1 MTSVSHGKPCAGNP
15 HARFDEGASAP
26 EKPRRNALLHKLNLE
41 SIASE
46 KDAWAAAGVALPKF
60 DIAAV
65 RAETAKAP
73 EWVHFGAGNIFRGF
87 IGSLSQRLLNEG
99 LAKTGI
105 IACDTFDYEVIE
117 KIYDAYD
124 SLTLNVL
131 LNPDGTTT
139 REVLAGVAEGLKANF
154 ADPASVARL
163 KAVFRAPSLKMLSF
177 TITEKGYQ
185 LRRTDGSLMPVVEA
199 DMSEGPAKARHAMSI
214 VAALLLERYG
224 AGELP
229 MAVVSMDNCSH
240 NGEKLMA
247 SVLEVA
253 RAWVRNGFAPEGF
266 IAYLNDESKVA
277 FPWSMIDKITPRPH
291 PMVEKSLT
299 EAGIEGMTP
308 IVTEKKT
315 FIAAFVNAE
324 KPQYLVIEDKFP
336 NGRPPLEK
344 VGVYFCDRDTV
355 NMCEKMKV
363 TTCLNPLH
371 TAMSMYG
378 CLLGYT
384 LICEEMKDADIVK
397 LVKRLGY
404 DEGLPVVVDPKIL
417 SPKAFIDEVVN
428 ERLPNP
434 FMPDDPRRIATDT
447 SQKVGIR
454 FGETIKSYIREG
466 RDLGSLVAIPLAIA
480 GWLRYLNGTF
490 DDGTPMEVSPD
501 PLKDEL
507 MAKVRDGK
515 IREILA
521 NPTIFGLDLTT
532 TPLADRIEG
541 YYARLQAGPGS
552 VRRLLHEEA

>member
-1 MTSVSHGKPCAGNP
+1 MKLTLDSIVNEK
-15 HARFDEGASAP
+15 SAW
-26 EKPRRNALLHKLNLE
+26 L
-41 SIASE
+41 S
-46 KDAWAAAGVALPKF
+46 AGVALPRF
-60 DIAAV
+60 DIASM
-65 RAETAKAP
+65 RAETAKSP

-99 LAKTGI
+99 LSKTGI
-105 IACDTFDYEVIE
+105 IACDTFDYEVID
-117 KIYDAYD
+117 KIYDAHD
-124 SLTLNVL
+124 NLTLNVI
-131 LNPDGTTT
+131 LNPDGTIS
-139 REVLAGVAEGLKANF
+139 REVLAGVAEGIKADF
-154 ADPASVARL
+154 SDSASAERL
-163 KAVFRAPSLKMLSF
+163 KWIFRTASLKMLSF

-185 LRRTDGSLMPVVEA
+185 LRRADGSLMPVVA
-199 DMSEGPAKARHAMSI
+199 SDMKDGPSKARHAMS
-214 VAALLLERYG
+214 VVTALLLERFDAG
-224 AGELP
+224 ALP

-240 NGEKLMA
+240 NGEKLMS
-247 SVLEVA
+247 SVLAVA
-253 RAWVRNGFAPEGF
+253 EAWVNNGFAPAAF
-266 IAYLNDESKVA
+266 LDYLKDETKIF

-291 PMVEKSLT
+291 PKVEKMLADS
-299 EAGIEGMTP
+299 GIDGMKP
-308 IVTEKKT
+308 VVTDKKT
-315 FIAAFVNAE
+315 FIAPFVNAE

-344 VGVYFCDRDTV
+344 AGVYFCDRDTV

-404 DEGLPVVVDPKIL
+404 VEGLPVVVDPKIL

-454 FGETIKSYIREG
+454 FGETIKSYVREG
-466 RDLGSLVAIPLAIA
+466 RDLDALVAIPLAIA
-480 GWLRYLNGTF
+480 GWLRYLNGTS
-490 DDGTPMEVSPD
+490 DDGSPIEVSPD

-507 MAKVRDGK
+507 MAMVKEGR
-515 IREILA
+515 ISEILS
-521 NPTIFGLDLTT
+521 NETIFGLDLTKT
-532 TPLADRIEG
+532 SLGKRIED
-541 YYARLQAGPGS
+541 YYRRLVSGPGS
-552 VRRLLHEEA
+552 VRSLLQSELA

>member
-1 MTSVSHGKPCAGNP
+1 M
-15 HARFDEGASAP
+15 
-26 EKPRRNALLHKLNLE
+26 KLNLD
-41 SIASE
+41 SIAQE
-46 KDAWAAAGVALPKF
+46 KSAWLAAGVALPKF
-60 DIAAV
+60 DIAAM
-65 RAETAKAP
+65 REATAKAP

-105 IACDTFDYEVIE
+105 IACDTFGYEVIE
-117 KIYDAYD
+117 KIYDAHD
-124 SLTLNVL
+124 NLTLNVL

-139 REVLAGVAEGLKANF
+139 REVLAGVAQGLKANF
-154 ADPASVARL
+154 TDEGSVAQL
-163 KAVFRAPSLKMLSF
+163 KAIFRAPSLKMLSF

-199 DMSEGPAKARHAMSI
+199 DMAEGPAKARHAMSI
-214 VAALLLERYG
+214 VAALLLERFG
-224 AGELP
+224 AGALP

-247 SVLEVA
+247 AVLEVA
-253 RAWVRNGFAPEGF
+253 SAWVKNGFAPAAF
-266 IAYLNDESKVA
+266 LDYLKDESKIS

-291 PMVEKSLT
+291 PMVEKSLAD
-299 EAGIEGMTP
+299 AGIEGMAP
-308 IVTEKKT
+308 IVTDKKT

-324 KPQYLVIEDKFP
+324 KPQYLVVEDKFP

-344 VGVYFCDRDTV
+344 AGVYFCDRDTV

-404 DEGLPVVVDPKIL
+404 VEGLPVVVDPKIL

-466 RDLGSLVAIPLAIA
+466 RDLGSLVSIPLAIA

-490 DDGTPMEVSPD
+490 DDGTPLEVSPD

-507 MAKVRDGK
+507 MAKVKEGK
-515 IREILA
+515 IREILS

-532 TPLADRIEG
+532 TPLAAKIEG
-541 YYARLQAGPGS
+541 YYARLLEGPGS
-552 VRRLLHEEA
+552 ARRLLQEELA

>member
-1 MTSVSHGKPCAGNP
+1 MKLSLDSITN
-15 HARFDEGASAP
+15 HAAEWKRLNVKLP
-26 EKPRRNALLHKLNLE
+26 E
-41 SIASE
+41 
-46 KDAWAAAGVALPKF
+46 F

-65 RAETAKAP
+65 RAATRETP

-87 IGSLSQRLLNEG
+87 IGSLSQRLLDAG

-105 IACDTFDYEVIE
+105 IACDTFDYDVID
-117 KIYDAYD
+117 KIYTAFD

-139 REVLAGVAEGLKANF
+139 REVLAGVAEGLKVNF

-163 KAVFRAPSLKMLSF
+163 KEIFRAPSLKMLSF

-185 LRRTDGSLMPVVEA
+185 LKNPDGSYLPVVQA
-199 DMSEGPAKARHAMSI
+199 DMKEGPASARHVMAI
-214 VAALLLERYG
+214 VCALLLERFN
-224 AGELP
+224 AGRLP

-240 NGEKLMA
+240 NGEKLMN
-247 SVLEVA
+247 SVLDVA
-253 RAWVRNGFAPEGF
+253 KAWKANGFVTDEF
-266 IAYLNDESKVA
+266 MAYLTDESKIA

-291 PMVEKSLT
+291 PMVEESL
-299 EAGIEGMTP
+299 AKDGIEGMAP
-308 IVTEKKT
+308 VVTSKKT

-324 KPQYLVIEDKFP
+324 KPQYLVVEDKFP

-344 VGVYFCDRDTV
+344 AGVYFCDRDTV
-355 NMCEKMKV
+355 NMTEKMKV

-384 LICEEMKDADIVK
+384 LICKEMKDDDIVK

-404 DEGLPVVVDPKIL
+404 VEGLPVVVDPKIL

-454 FGETIKSYIREG
+454 FGETVKSYLAAG
-466 RDLGSLVAIPLAIA
+466 RDLNSLVAIPLAIA
-480 GWLRYLNGTF
+480 GWMRYLLAVNDQGEA
-490 DDGTPMEVSPD
+490 MEVSAD

-507 MAKVRDGK
+507 QAKLKGIVWNDPSSYKGEL
-515 IREILA
+515 REILSNA
-521 NPTIFGLDLTT
+521 SIFGTDLTR

-541 YYARLQAGPGS
+541 YFLKLLAGPGS
-552 VRRLLHEEA
+552 ARKLLQSEL

>member
-1 MTSVSHGKPCAGNP
+1 M
-15 HARFDEGASAP
+15 
-26 EKPRRNALLHKLNLE
+26 KLNLD
-41 SIASE
+41 SIARE
-46 KDAWAAAGVALPKF
+46 KDAWTAAGVALPKF
-60 DIAAV
+60 DIAAM

-99 LAKTGI
+99 LSKTGI
-105 IACDTFDYEVIE
+105 IACDTFDYEVID
-117 KIYDAYD
+117 KIYDAHD
-124 SLTLNVL
+124 NLTLNVL

-139 REVLAGVAEGLKANF
+139 REVLAGVAEGVKANF
-154 ADPASVARL
+154 ADEKSTAHL
-163 KAVFRAPSLKMLSF
+163 KEVFRAPSLKMLSF

-199 DMSEGPAKARHAMSI
+199 DMKEGPAKARHAMSI
-214 VAALLLERYG
+214 VAALLLERFG
-224 AGELP
+224 AGALP

-240 NGEKLMA
+240 NGEKLMSA
-247 SVLEVA
+247 VLEVA
-253 RAWVRNGFAPEGF
+253 LAWVKNGFAPAAF
-266 IAYLNDESKVA
+266 LDYLKDESKIS

-291 PMVEKSLT
+291 PMVEKSLSD
-299 EAGIEGMTP
+299 AGIEGMAP
-308 IVTEKKT
+308 IVTDKKT

-324 KPQYLVIEDKFP
+324 KPQYLVVEDKFP

-344 VGVYFCDRDTV
+344 AGVYFCDRDTV

-404 DEGLPVVVDPKIL
+404 VEGLPVVVDPKIL

-466 RDLGSLVAIPLAIA
+466 RDLGSLVAIPLALA

-490 DDGTPMEVSPD
+490 DDGMPLEVSPD

-507 MAKVRDGK
+507 MAKVKEGK
-515 IREILA
+515 IREILS

-541 YYARLQAGPGS
+541 YYARLLSGPGS
-552 VRRLLHEEA
+552 ARRLLQEELA